1 MKKLLFVI
9 SLFTALLLIGCK
21 NNPVSSIDNNVN
33 IKIKYLPENLNCTPL
48 FLSFNKDSLLLFINE
63 ESILI
68 VPVDTKIEC
77 VYYLE
82 YSHGKSIKVLKSLIA
97 IKDSV
102 WIIK

>member
-1 MKKLLFVI
+1 MFVI
-9 SLFTALLLIGCK
+9 SLFIALLFIGCES
-21 NNPVSSIDNNVN
+21 NPVAPVNNNVN

-48 FLSFNKDSLLLFINE
+48 FLSFNKDSLLLFVDE
-63 ESILI
+63 ESILN
-68 VPVDTKIEC
+68 VPINTKIES